1 MMKYTHIIWDFN
13 GTILNDVETGIKS
26 VNTLLAQ
33 RNLPTI
39 PSVEAYQRV
48 FGFPII
54 DYYRKLGFDFDKEPY
69 EVIAPLWVKEYLENV
84 KKAEVFPDVKRTIEI
99 FKQNGAVQI
108 VLSATERE
116 MLIKQLND
124 LGIANYFD
132 DILGLDNI
140 HAESKVALAKEW
152 LAKTDNAVPVMIGD
166 TTHDVQTAK
175 AIGADCI
182 LVARG
187 HQSYETLKSCCDKV
201 VMNLDEAVRV
211 IVG

>member
-1 MMKYTHIIWDFN
+1 MRYTHIIWDFN
-13 GTILNDVETGIKS
+13 GTILDDVETGIKS
-26 VNTLLAQ
+26 VNKLLSD
-33 RNLPTI
+33 RNLPVI
-39 PSVEAYQRV
+39 PSVESYRKV

-69 EVIAPLWVKEYLENV
+69 EVIAPLWVNEYLENV
-84 KKAEVFPDVKRTIEI
+84 KSAKVFPDVKRTIDL
-99 FKQNGAVQI
+99 FASRGMVQI

-124 LGIANYFD
+124 LGLADRFD
-132 DILGLDNI
+132 DVLGLDNI

-152 LAKTDNAVPVMIGD
+152 FSNVKNAVPVMIGD
-166 TTHDVQTAK
+166 TTHDVQTAD

-187 HQSYETLKSCCDKV
+187 HQSYETLKECCDKV
-201 VMNLDEAVRV
+201 VMDLDEAVKL
-211 IVG
+211 II